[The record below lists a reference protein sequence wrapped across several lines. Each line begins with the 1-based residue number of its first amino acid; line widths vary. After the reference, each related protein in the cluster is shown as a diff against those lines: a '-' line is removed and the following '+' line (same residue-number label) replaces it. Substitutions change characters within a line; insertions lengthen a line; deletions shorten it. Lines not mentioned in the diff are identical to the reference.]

1 MSYHT
6 ADFLLLL
13 LPLTIGFHF
22 ITPQKHRWKILLI
35 ASYIFFWSISGKLI
49 IYLLLSTFAIHYAG
63 LWLNT
68 IATDGKLKMQDAEK
82 EDRKAIKAEIK
93 RKQRYVL
100 ALMVFMHIG
109 LLLCLKY
116 LHFFGTNA
124 NNLLTLIGL
133 PDFFPAK
140 KFALPIG
147 ISFYTLQAVS
157 YIVDVYRGKISSDKN
172 LGRLALF
179 MSFFPVIMEGPIC
192 RYSDTAVK
200 LFEGNRIVY
209 ANLIRGMQRI
219 IFGLFKKIV
228 IADRL
233 NLLVKTVFDNYQNY
247 NGGVIFVAMLCY
259 TCQLYMDFSGTMEI
273 VIGVGEIFGVKIPE
287 NFRQPFFS
295 KNISEFWT
303 RWHITLGTWFRDYV
317 YYPLSLT
324 KPLKKLTSS
333 ARKKVGSYYGP
344 LVSGTIALGVVWL
357 CNGLWHGSAWSYI
370 FFGFYHFLMISM
382 GNITLPA
389 VRKVTEKLH
398 INRDSCPYIVMQI
411 IKTFILVNIGELF
424 FRANGLRAGLA
435 MFKTM
440 VTDFSFGVFTDS
452 SLLKL
457 GLDGKDFIIVIIGIA
472 IVFAV
477 SVMREKGISPGAK
490 LAEKNIA
497 IRWTVYYAAILS
509 IIVFGAYGIGYAPVD
524 PMYAGF

>member
-6 ADFLLLL
+6 VDFLVLF
-13 LPLTIGFHF
+13 LPLVIGMHF
-22 ITPQKHRWKILLI
+22 ITPQRHRWKILLA
-35 ASYIFFWSISGKLI
+35 ASYFFFWSISGTLI

-68 IATDGKLKMQDAEK
+68 IASDGKLKIQQAEK
-82 EDRKAIKAEIK
+82 EERKAIKAQIK
-93 RKQRYVL
+93 KRQRAVL
-100 ALMVFMHIG
+100 ALMVFLHIG

-116 LHFFGTNA
+116 LHFFGTNV
-124 NNLLTLIGL
+124 NNLLTALNL
-133 PDFFPAK
+133 PDIFPAT

-157 YIVDVYRGKISSDKN
+157 YIADVYTGKISPDKN

-179 MSFFPVIMEGPIC
+179 MSFFPIIMEGPIC
-192 RYSDTAVK
+192 RYSDTAQS
-200 LFEGNRIVY
+200 LFEGRRIQY
-209 ANLIRGMQRI
+209 ANLISGMQRI
-219 IFGLFKKIV
+219 LFGMFKKIV

-233 NLLVKTVFDNYQNY
+233 NLLVKTVFNRYESYD
-247 NGGVIFVAMLCY
+247 GTVIFIAMLCY

-273 VIGVGEIFGVKIPE
+273 VMGIGEIFGVKIPE

-324 KPLKKLTSS
+324 KPLKRLTSS

-370 FFGFYHFLMISM
+370 FFGFYHFAMISM
-382 GNITLPA
+382 GNITLPL
-389 VRKVTEKLH
+389 VRKVTGVLH
-398 INRDSCPYIVMQI
+398 INRESQPYVIMQI
-411 IKTFILVNIGELF
+411 IKTFFLVNIGELF
-424 FRANGLRAGLA
+424 FRANGLRAGLN
-435 MFKTM
+435 MFKIM
-440 VTDFSFGVFTDS
+440 VTDFSFSTFTS
-452 SLLKL
+452 RALLKL
-457 GLDGKDFIIVIIGIA
+457 GLDAQDFAIVIVGVA

-477 SVMREKGISPGAK
+477 SLMREKGISPGALVSK
-490 LAEKNIA
+490 RHTVV
-497 IRWTVYYAAILS
+497 RWSVYYAAILS
-509 IIVFGAYGIGYAPVD
+509 IIVFGAYGLGYAPVD